1 MKQPILELRLE
12 VEPIKPH
19 KISTVSTLIK
29 ESVNEA
35 VSLNGLGDARLIF
48 EQHLPPLE
56 QLNLVVSILQ
66 LVITADPQFLPRLKA
81 LFQYLSAKFIQSS
94 VGHVNARISIGDK
107 TFEASNLDTEDM
119 MKIITKECEVI
130 FKMRKKE

>member
-1 MKQPILELRLE
+1 MKEPILELRLE

-48 EQHLPPLE
+48 EQHLPTQE

-81 LFQYLSAKFIQSS
+81 LFQYLFAKFIQSS

-107 TFEASNLDTEDM
+107 TFEAKNLDTEDM
-119 MKIITKECEVI
+119 MTIITKEYEVI
-130 FKMRKKE
+130 FKTRKKE